1 MVVMAFYEGIV
12 DVSSGL
18 GARRQ
23 VMDSWD
29 AKTREM
35 LASL

>member
-1 MVVMAFYEGIV
+1 MVVMAFYEDVV
-12 DVSSGL
+12 DVSSGSD
-18 GARRQ
+18 ARRQ

-29 AKTREM
+29 AKTREL

>member
-12 DVSSGL
+12 HVSSVL